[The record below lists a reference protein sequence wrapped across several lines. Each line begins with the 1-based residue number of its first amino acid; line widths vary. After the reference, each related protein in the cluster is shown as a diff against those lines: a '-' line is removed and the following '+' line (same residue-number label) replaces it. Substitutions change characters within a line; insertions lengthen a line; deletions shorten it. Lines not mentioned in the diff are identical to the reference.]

1 VTNIANDDKPGF
13 VAEKLEHCFTCY
25 RLISSGTDPAW
36 SLRSAG

>member
-1 VTNIANDDKPGF
+1 MSDIPKDDMPGF
-13 VAEKLEHCFTCY
+13 VAEKPEHCFTCY